1 MESANDLD
9 VLRPRF
15 EALLGSADVAPFVA
29 ELGGAAAG
37 IGILHF
43 RRRLNFTTFEGWISE
58 LFVRPAAR
66 GQGIGRALL
75 DALVAEWRL
84 RGGHRLQIQVPA
96 QAPAAEALLARAG
109 LEAWMLDFEQRP
121 LAPRDPQLPVGVRL
135 RPAVGADGEAV
146 TGLLSEFGSPRTP
159 PPERMEAVH
168 RTFDD
173 HLRRVEAGEA
183 RTVVAE
189 ADGAVVGVCSLEWR
203 DPFWTCR
210 DARLAAGPDRDRVGA
225 RPRDRAGAA
234 RRRRGGGRC
243 ARGHAAVPGIR
254 PDADGGPWPVSVQW
268 LRPRL
273 VRPTDCCGRN
283 CERLPATS
291 ADRAARVDRAAHRE
305 RPVAVRHRSG
315 DGRPGRATHP

>member
-1 MESANDLD
+1 MSLGNPERPVGGLAVRAPSGVELRPLGRDDLAEAVALARECHGVESANDLD

-66 GQGIGRALL
+66 GRGIGRALL

-121 LAPRDPQLPVGVRL
+121 LAPAG
-135 RPAVGADGEAV
+135 PAVAGWRQAA
-146 TGLLSEFGSPRTP
+146 TGRG
-159 PPERMEAVH
+159 
-168 RTFDD
+168 
-173 HLRRVEAGEA
+173 
-183 RTVVAE
+183 
-189 ADGAVVGVCSLEWR
+189 
-203 DPFWTCR
+203 CR
-210 DARLAAGPDRDRVGA
+210 W
-225 RPRDRAGAA
+225 
-234 RRRRGGGRC
+234 RRRDGPALRVRFAPDTSARAHGGG
-243 ARGHAAVPGIR
+243 APH
-254 PDADGGPWPVSVQW
+254 
-268 LRPRL
+268 
-273 VRPTDCCGRN
+273 VR
-283 CERLPATS
+283 
-291 ADRAARVDRAAHRE
+291 
-305 RPVAVRHRSG
+305 
-315 DGRPGRATHP
+315 